1 LTKKLEEEKNHT
13 ETVFGD
19 QDKELEQIEKDMKEA
34 EETEKKQRARME
46 EL

>member
-1 LTKKLEEEKNHT
+1 MTKKLEEEKNHT